1 MPKNNMTFTLAGEAG
16 QGVESSGA
24 GFIKALARGGLH
36 VFGLQD
42 YMSRIRGGHNFFQI
56 RVAEHPLYSHTDE
69 LHLLLALN
77 PKAVERHRDQVGEG
91 GGIIYDERFR
101 IEGAELEARGIKAF
115 PIPLVKIAQ
124 EEGSKVMANTAA
136 LGAAAGVTEYG
147 LKQINGVIRDNFA
160 RKGDAVVTANLK
172 VAGRAYEFA
181 RDRYAEDFD
190 FRLEP
195 VETPPRMVINGNQA
209 LCLGA
214 LAAGCRFV
222 SAYPMTPASSI
233 LEWMTAHATQYGIV
247 TKQTEDEIA
256 AIGMAIGAAHVGARA
271 MTATS
276 GGGFSLMVE
285 ALGLAGMTE
294 TPLVIVE
301 VQRPG
306 PSTGMPTRTEQ
317 GDLLSVLHASQG
329 EFPRIVL
336 APGTVEECFQTGA
349 RAFNLAEKYQCPVII
364 LSDNF
369 LANSLRSLE
378 KETFD
383 LAGVEIDRGDTLT
396 EEQLDQMP
404 NGYQRYAVTE
414 SGISPRALPGHPN
427 AVYIASSDE
436 HDESGHFEDED
447 PENRVRMVRKRLRKL
462 ETALL
467 EMNRP
472 TRYGPADAEITLVCW
487 GSTYGPLR
495 EAVDRLNGNGT
506 RANLLH
512 FVDIWPFPEKKVAP
526 LVESA
531 RYLVSV
537 ENNATGQFAQ
547 LLQARTGRQVDGM
560 ILRFDGRAF
569 SPDYILARLE
579 EVKSN
584 VEH

>member
-1 MPKNNMTFTLAGEAG
+1 
-16 QGVESSGA
+16 
-24 GFIKALARGGLH
+24 
-36 VFGLQD
+36 
-42 YMSRIRGGHNFFQI
+42 MSRIRGGNNFFQI

-77 PKAVERHRDQVGEG
+77 EESIERYRDEVAEG
-91 GGIIYDERFR
+91 GGIIYDEQLK
-101 IEGAELEARGIKAF
+101 IEAANLEERGIKAF
-115 PIPLVKIAQ
+115 RVPLAKIAQ
-124 EEGSKVMANTAA
+124 EEGGSKVMANTAA
-136 LGAAAGVTEYG
+136 LGATAGVTKYG
-147 LKQINGVIRDNFA
+147 LEQIEGVIRDNFA

-172 VAGRAYEFA
+172 VARRAYEYT
-181 RDRYAEDFD
+181 RDRYAADFNYW
-190 FRLEP
+190 LEP
-195 VETPPRMVINGNQA
+195 VGAPPRMVINGNQA

-233 LEWMTAHATQYGIV
+233 IEWMSARAARYGIV

-317 GDLLSVLHASQG
+317 ADLLFALHASQG

-336 APGTVEECFQTGA
+336 APGTVEECFQAGA

-364 LSDNF
+364 ISDNF
-369 LANSLRSLE
+369 LANSLRSVDKGTLD
-378 KETFD
+378 F
-383 LAGVEIDRGDTLT
+383 AGVEIDRGELLT
-396 EEQLDQMP
+396 GEQLDQIP
-404 NGYQRYAVTE
+404 DGYLRYAVTG
-414 SGISPRALPGHPN
+414 SGVSPRALPGHPN
-427 AVYIASSDE
+427 AVHIASSDE
-436 HDESGHFEDED
+436 HDEFGHFEDED
-447 PENRVRMVRKRLRKL
+447 PENRVRMVQKRLRKM
-462 ETALL
+462 ETAVR

-472 TRYGPADAEITLVCW
+472 TRHGPVDAEITLVCW
-487 GSTYGPLR
+487 GSAYGPVR
-495 EAVDRLNGNGT
+495 EAVDRLNGNGA
-506 RANLLH
+506 RVNLLH
-512 FVDIWPFPEKKVAP
+512 FVDIWPFPEEKVAP

-531 RYLVSV
+531 RYLVAV
-537 ENNATGQFAQ
+537 ENNATGQFAR
-547 LLQARTGRQVDGM
+547 LLRAHTGRQVDGK
-560 ILRFDGRAF
+560 ILRFDGRPL

-579 EVKSN
+579 EVKSYA
-584 VEH
+584 